1 MPHIHRRLVLATA
14 LSAALAGP
22 ALASPSLG
30 QPAPAFQAVDASG
43 KTRSLSEF
51 TGKTVVLE
59 WTNKDCPYVRK
70 HYNTKNM
77 QNQQADAVGKGVV
90 WLSVLSSSPGKQGYL
105 DAAGMRAY
113 RTSAGVNSTQT
124 LLDPAGVLGK
134 AYDAR
139 TTPHMFV
146 IDKSGSLVY
155 MGGIDDRATPW
166 TGDVQQAQA
175 DVKAAKPYVKVAL
188 ADVAAGRKVAEPVTR
203 PYGCSVKYPEVAF

>member
-1 MPHIHRRLVLATA
+1 MRVLISA
-14 LSAALAGP
+14 LAMAALP
-22 ALASPSLG
+22 AAVLASPAINK
-30 QPAPAFQAVDASG
+30 PAPAFSVMGADG
-43 KTRSLSEF
+43 KTHSLAEYK
-51 TGKTVVLE
+51 GKTVVLE

-70 HYNTKNM
+70 HYNTRNM
-77 QNQQADAVGKGVV
+77 QNQQADATGNGVV

-105 DAAGMRAY
+105 DAAGMKAY
-113 RTSAGVNSTQT
+113 RTSAGVGSTQT
-124 LLDPAGVLGK
+124 LLDPTGAMGK

-146 IDKSGSLVY
+146 IDKAGTLVY

-166 TGDVQQAQA
+166 TGDAGQAQA
-175 DVKAAKPYVKVAL
+175 DVKAAKPYVKLAL